1 MRYER
6 LLLPLLPFSLVLGAL
21 SVISAACG
29 GGTTTSS
36 SGAGG
41 GGAAGDCFDY
51 SSFDAGAKVSFPN
64 DVVPIFQNSCAL
76 SIACHTCDTSTN
88 PQCTNS
94 TYKPFLGIPMGMV
107 PSMNQLA
114 AIISSTVGQA
124 ADLQLSTVDQSTM
137 VGNPDMKIITAGDPG
152 QSFMMYKLD
161 GAFPMTPT
169 NNEVTCM
176 TLTCA
181 KSSTCG
187 QAMPSAGMP
196 LADRDV
202 IRRWIAQGASAN

>member
-29 GGTTTSS
+29 GTTSS
-36 SGAGG
+36 GG
-41 GGAAGDCFDY
+41 GGGTAGDCFDY
-51 SSFDAGAKVSFPN
+51 SSFDAGANVSFPN

-76 SIACHTCDTSTN
+76 SIACHTCDTTTN

-94 TYKPFLGIPMGMV
+94 TYKPFLGV
-107 PSMNQLA
+107 PSGSTASMNQLT
-114 AIISSTVGQA
+114 AIIGQTVGVK
-124 ADLQLSTVDQSTM
+124 ADLQLSTVDQMTM
-137 VGNPDMKIITAGDPG
+137 VGNPDMNIITARDPAH
-152 QSFMMYKLD
+152 SFMMYKLD
-161 GAFPMTPT
+161 GAFPMNPT

-181 KSSTCG
+181 GTQTCG

-196 LADRDV
+196 LADREV
-202 IRRWIAQGASAN
+202 IRRWIAQGASPN